1 MKREKANM
9 TKGTV
14 VELKTP
20 QHGKKPNQ
28 KLKAYLV
35 YEYLQRNTDEEA

>member
-1 MKREKANM
+1 MPKQAPKRE
-9 TKGTV
+9 
-14 VELKTP
+14 P

-35 YEYLQRNTDEEA
+35 YEYLKKNTDEENYLSATDIIT